1 MITFGRFGHVE
12 DKEKEK
18 EIFLKYL
25 NDLIYVMTLTVNND
39 KKK

>member
-12 DKEKEK
+12 DKEKE
-18 EIFLKYL
+18 IFLEYL